1 MTPSLTNLCKYL
13 REHCDENVPLA
24 QMSRIA
30 HMSPY
35 HLHRQFKAALG
46 LTPKQ
51 YLDACRM
58 EAFKNGLRQ
67 AGSVTEA
74 VYGAGYGSSSRL
86 YENVDAH
93 LGMTPAQ
100 FRALGRGVSLSFTQ
114 WQTPFGLL
122 QIAATDRGL
131 CSVEFGEDASELRQ
145 RLDKLFARAERTEVE
160 GEPGGALAEWKR
172 AFDGYLLRGTPLVGL
187 PLDVQA
193 SVFQAKVWRYLQSIP
208 GGQTRSYSEVAT
220 AIGHPSASRA
230 VARACASNPVAL
242 CIPCHRV
249 IRSTGEAGGYRWG
262 LERKAQILEQER
274 QWASTAELV

>member
-1 MTPSLTNLCKYL
+1 MTPSLSKLCKYL
-13 REHCDENVPLA
+13 QEHCNENVPLA
-24 QMSRIA
+24 EMSRVA

-58 EAFKNGLRQ
+58 EAFKQGLRT
-67 AGSVTEA
+67 AASVTEA
-74 VYGAGYGSSSRL
+74 VYDAGYGSSSRL

-100 FRALGRGVSLSFTQ
+100 FRAHGKGVDISFTQ
-114 WQTPFGLL
+114 WLTRFGRL

-131 CSVEFGEDASELRQ
+131 CSVEFGEDPEELRR
-145 RLDKLFARAERTEVE
+145 RLLKHFTQARLLEVE
-160 GEPGGALAEWKR
+160 SAPQGALGEWKL
-172 AFDGYLLRGTPLVGL
+172 AFEAYLERGTSLAGL
-187 PLDVQA
+187 ALDVRA

-208 GGQTRSYSEVAT
+208 GGQTRSYSEVAA

-262 LERKAQILEQER
+262 LERKAQILEQEAN
-274 QWASTAELV
+274 WVNL

>member
-1 MTPSLTNLCKYL
+1 MTPSLSKLCKYL
-13 REHCDENVPLA
+13 QEHCDENVPLA
-24 QMSRIA
+24 AMSRVA

-58 EAFKNGLRQ
+58 EAFKQGLRT
-67 AGSVTEA
+67 AASVTEA

-100 FRALGRGVSLSFTQ
+100 FRASGKGVDISYTQ
-114 WQTPFGLL
+114 WLTPFGRL

-131 CSVEFGEDASELRQ
+131 CSVEFGEDPEELRH
-145 RLDKLFARAERTEVE
+145 RLLKHFAQARMLEVE
-160 GEPGGALAEWKR
+160 SSSGGALGEWKR
-172 AFDGYLLRGTPLVGL
+172 AFEAYLERGTSLAGL
-187 PLDVQA
+187 ALDVRA

-208 GGQTRSYSEVAT
+208 GGQTRSYSEVAA

-262 LERKAQILEQER
+262 LERKAQILEQEAS
-274 QWASTAELV
+274 WAGR